1 MPTNVEIKAKVADPE
16 ALKHRIASLADG
28 PAETLFQEDTF
39 FRVTTG
45 RLKLRLISCGRGE
58 LIYYER
64 DDSLGPRPSRYELA
78 KIDEPASLL
87 RVLTLGLGVRA
98 VVRKRR
104 LLYRR
109 GPTRIH
115 LDEVEGLGSFL
126 ELEVEMRPG
135 EEKEAGDAIA
145 RDLMASLGVEE
156 RDLVTVAYID
166 LIEQGSD

>member
-1 MPTNVEIKAKVADPE
+1 MLTNVEIKAKVADPE

-28 PAETLFQEDTF
+28 PGETLLQEDTF
-39 FRVTTG
+39 FQVRTG
-45 RLKLRLISCGRGE
+45 RLKLRLASPGRGE

-64 DDSLGPRPSRYELA
+64 DDSSGPRPSQYELA
-78 KIDEPASLL
+78 KTDEPGSLS
-87 RVLTLGLGVRA
+87 RVLALALGVRG
-98 VVRKRR
+98 VVRKTR
-104 LLYRR
+104 LLYRSGR
-109 GPTRIH
+109 TRIH